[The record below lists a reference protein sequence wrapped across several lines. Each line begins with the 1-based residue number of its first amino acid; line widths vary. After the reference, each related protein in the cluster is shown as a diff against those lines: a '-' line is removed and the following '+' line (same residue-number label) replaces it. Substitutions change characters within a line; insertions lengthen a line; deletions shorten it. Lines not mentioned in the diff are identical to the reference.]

1 MVGVQVMLCTIHT
14 GGRWLRGSSVGSTS
28 PVDRCLYL
36 LALSWLLND
45 RQAVV
50 SVLVLN
56 LLTRKPG

>member
-14 GGRWLRGSSVGSTS
+14 GGRWLRGSPVGSAS
-28 PVDRCLYL
+28 PVDRCLHL

-45 RQAVV
+45 RRAVV
-50 SVLVLN
+50 SILVVN